1 MLYKET
7 IPTIIVCP
15 TCKGTGDKKV
25 GNEREGHNH
34 DTELCPD
41 CDGKGR
47 IKRIKTIEYKKI

>member
-15 TCKGTGDKKV
+15 TCQGTGEEKV
-25 GNEREGHNH
+25 ANERENHNH
-34 DTELCPD
+34 DTEICRD

-47 IKRIKTIEYKKI
+47 IRRIKTIEYKKL